1 MTGLEPAASWS
12 QITHSTKLN
21 YIQIFI
27 LLMARREGFEP
38 PISRFVAAH
47 SIQLS
52 YRRISCPAKS
62 EGCCT
67 FLTRR
72 VREAI
77 CSVPIGGKIR
87 IWTEEWSALQAAVLS
102 HFTILPWS
110 TDWCSPWGFC
120 FIDTAGAHHN
130 AYLRQVFPTLVRTIT
145 INVSMAMII

>member
-1 MTGLEPAASWS
+1 MKSVPLHERPICSYIPHLTSSCGRTHPSIALWPSVRVSGASEGNRNPISDLEG
-12 QITHSTKLN
+12 QHSTIKLHPH
-21 YIQIFI
+21 
-27 LLMARREGFEP
+27 MARPKGFEP

-77 CSVPIGGKIR
+77 CSMPVGGEIR
-87 IWTEEWSALQAAVLS
+87 I
-102 HFTILPWS
+102 
-110 TDWCSPWGFC
+110 
-120 FIDTAGAHHN
+120 
-130 AYLRQVFPTLVRTIT
+130 
-145 INVSMAMII
+145 